1 VVGLLPL
8 QVIPCGFGEKS
19 VVLSSRAIALKRR
32 REQQCRAVVV
42 RHEPQ
47 HLHVIKLAFNMKV
60 SWLFLFVWL
69 FSYRSSATTV
79 PSKRTEGCVLRSEEG
94 ARVLSGQ
101 QTVEQKQRLRG
112 PKALSAPR

>member
-1 VVGLLPL
+1 M
-8 QVIPCGFGEKS
+8 
-19 VVLSSRAIALKRR
+19 LSSRAIALKRR

-69 FSYRSSATTV
+69 LTGSHRSSATTV

>member
-1 VVGLLPL
+1 M
-8 QVIPCGFGEKS
+8 
-19 VVLSSRAIALKRR
+19 
-32 REQQCRAVVV
+32 
-42 RHEPQ
+42 
-47 HLHVIKLAFNMKV
+47 IKLAFNMKV
-60 SWLFLFVWL
+60 AWLFLFVWL
-69 FSYRSSATTV
+69 LTGSYRSSGTTV